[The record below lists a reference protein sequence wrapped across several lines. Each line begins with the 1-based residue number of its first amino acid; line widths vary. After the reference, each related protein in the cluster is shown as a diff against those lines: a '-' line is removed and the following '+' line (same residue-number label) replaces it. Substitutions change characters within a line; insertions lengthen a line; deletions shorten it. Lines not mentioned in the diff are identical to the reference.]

1 MFVYFLSKSDKA
13 VGLHDVKDKID
24 QILANKMRASE
35 SDKEDAWS
43 MTNVIFVS
51 QNKLSPAAEKKIR
64 QVNASAEAMYV
75 EHFLDAE
82 LLIDITEHELVPT
95 HEVLSEEEKETLLA
109 RYKLKEHQLPK
120 IQSYDPVARYF
131 GLRKGDV
138 VKITRDSET
147 AGKYITYRICIDT
160 GTAK

>member
-1 MFVYFLSKSDKA
+1 MYVYFLADSDKSI
-13 VGLHDVKDKID
+13 GLQAVKDKID
-24 QILANKMRASE
+24 RIVQQSLTADG
-35 SDKEDAWS
+35 DKEDEWS
-43 MTNVIFVS
+43 MTNVILVS
-51 QNKLSPAAEKKIR
+51 KGGLSSSAEKTIR
-64 QVNASAEAMYV
+64 EVNAQARIYV

-95 HEVLSEEEKETLLA
+95 HEVLTEDEKETLLA
-109 RYKLKEHQLPK
+109 RYKLREHQLPK
-120 IQSYDPVARYF
+120 IQSFDPVARYF

-160 GTAK
+160 GSAK